1 MGHAQTAVQK
11 VTFGDRLIRLV
22 FAWRRWHRLFFP
34 SPAEVKFVRLMGGH
48 ALPLGMRS
56 RHSGFMLTIVWRG
69 QTLKRHGFKREV
81 RYGRYYVD
89 MANDVNWII
98 EVDGYDWHMDAAA
111 DRYREVRLEA
121 LTAKPYGMRVLRIK
135 AARLW
140 NEPDKVRRDVL
151 RFIST

>member
-1 MGHAQTAVQK
+1 MSQPLPHRTVY
-11 VTFGDRLIRLV
+11 DRYLRWRSN
-22 FAWRRWHRLFFP
+22 WRRWQRLFFP
-34 SPAEVKFVRLMGGH
+34 SAAEVKFIRLMGGH

-56 RHSGFMLTIVWRG
+56 RRNSFMLTIVWRG
-69 QTLKRHGFKREV
+69 RTLKRHGFKREM

-89 MANDVNWII
+89 LANDLNWII
-98 EVDGYDWHMDAAA
+98 EVDGYDWHLDEAA

-151 RFIST
+151 RFITT